1 VTEVSLN
8 KEIGVSKYFKAT
20 LAAAVVIT
28 SCSGPAFAKDRRRP
42 HHHDNNNNAAAAAV
56 IAGVIGLGIGA
67 SIAKHRRDRED
78 DRWDQEQYGQP
89 FSPAARVTCYPRQRL
104 CYKNDH
110 IAPKWTRRMFG
121 DY

>member
-1 VTEVSLN
+1 MSKFLKFAVTAVLMASSVSGQAIAA
-8 KEIGVSKYFKAT
+8 KEKH
-20 LAAAVVIT
+20 
-28 SCSGPAFAKDRRRP
+28 RP
-42 HHHDNNNNAAAAAV
+42 HHDKDKNGAAV
-56 IAGVIGLGIGA
+56 AIIAGVIGLGIGA
-67 SIAKHRRDRED
+67 SIAKHRNDRDD
-78 DRWDQEQYGQP
+78 YYQWDEEQYGQP

>member
-1 VTEVSLN
+1 MSRYLKCLV
-8 KEIGVSKYFKAT
+8 AT
-20 LAAAVVIT
+20 ALVI
-28 SCSGPAFAKDRRRP
+28 SGSSGTAYAAKDKHKP
-42 HHHDNNNNAAAAAV
+42 HHHKKNDAAAAAI

-67 SIAKHRRDRED
+67 SIAKHRNDRDD
-78 DRWDQEQYGQP
+78 YYQWDQEQYGQP
-89 FSPAARVTCYPRQRL
+89 FSPAARVNCYPRQRL